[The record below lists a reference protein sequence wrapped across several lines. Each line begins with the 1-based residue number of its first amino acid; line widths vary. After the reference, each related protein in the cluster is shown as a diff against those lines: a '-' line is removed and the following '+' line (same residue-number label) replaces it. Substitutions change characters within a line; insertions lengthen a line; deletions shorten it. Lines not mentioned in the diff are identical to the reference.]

1 LSYTNLKKR
10 IKKNEGY
17 SLVPYKDQLGFL
29 TIGYGHLIL
38 ANEKHLIEKKT
49 NKTKLEKIF
58 INDFNKAVKDFSFF
72 LKPLT
77 INTKDSELLIEMI
90 YQMGTTKVLKFKKLL
105 YHMSMGEKHLVCFE
119 MMNSIWY
126 KQTPNRVKKLIT
138 IFLKK

>member
-1 LSYTNLKKR
+1 M
-10 IKKNEGY
+10 
-17 SLVPYKDQLGFL
+17 PYKDQLGFL